1 MFIHLEGSGVMFIY
15 LGGRWGGNLKL
26 NGLSLKPAK
35 SKHRQPWTWI
45 CFMLLSVFS
54 GTVHFC
60 FSRGNSELKIRST
73 PGGGVT
79 ASIGAGQ
86 FIFEIQ
92 IHKYEYTNANIQ
104 TQLHKY
110 TKTQMRKYTNTKK
123 LKIRS
128 APGGGASIGSGQFL
142 FQMSARQD
150 LSHKRYN
157 WNTFT
162 YLIKVQ
168 KLKYKGTSGKSTI
181 W

>member
-1 MFIHLEGSGVMFIY
+1 
-15 LGGRWGGNLKL
+15 
-26 NGLSLKPAK
+26 
-35 SKHRQPWTWI
+35 
-45 CFMLLSVFS
+45 MLLSVFS

-92 IHKYEYTNANIQ
+92 IHKYEYTNANTQ
-104 TQLHKY
+104 TQ
-110 TKTQMRKYTNTKK
+110 TQMRKYTNTKK

-157 WNTFT
+157 
-162 YLIKVQ
+162 
-168 KLKYKGTSGKSTI
+168 
-181 W
+181 